1 MKHNGI
7 YYLKFYSLIV
17 LGVLVVG
24 YSAFQAQKLIRGPVI
39 TILSPLNGETYIT
52 PLIEVKGTTKN
63 VSSITLND
71 RTLYIDRAGNFIDA
85 LLLIPGY
92 NIIKLEAKDRFGA
105 QTKKTIEIIYKEI
118 P

>member
-24 YSAFQAQKLIRGPVI
+24 YSAFQAQKIIRGPVV
-39 TILSPLNGETYIT
+39 TILSPLNGATYIT

-71 RTLYIDRAGNFIDA
+71 RILYIDRVGNFIDA

-92 NIIKLEAKDRFGA
+92 NIIKIEAQDKFGA
-105 QTKKTIEIIYKEI
+105 KTKKMIEIIYKET
-118 P
+118 